1 LTEAEVKRA
10 LESLVPLLQSE
21 ESFVYMNI
29 ILVIRELANHQ
40 LKLVIVTLVSIFAGN
55 GGSEGNTSTNDSS
68 LGNLKALPK
77 ERRVMASETLV
88 QILGSVRN
96 GKSSFPAR
104 HQQTVQMLPVLVQV
118 CLKLARD
125 RPLFK
130 EGADS
135 GAFLDKY
142 INLQSMRVTAGDSS
156 ELEVLGSEELK
167 QNQSSALRLEQS
179 LLSLQAMPQSSSQ
192 ELTAPPTEAA
202 AARAAEAAALTAA
215 ASLADA
221 VILRQAAVSLLCEAV
236 ATAGAAA
243 AAAQGYLGD
252 IVDVAL
258 AVLSLEQ
265 QADQASRAA
274 RR

>member
-40 LKLVIVTLVSIFAGN
+40 LKLVIATLVSIFAGN

-104 HQQTVQMLPVLVQV
+104 HQPKMLPVLVQV